1 MRVGGPVRERGDLSW
16 RFVRHALGAIL
27 FPVMVVDEQAAAIRQ
42 QQIHQMLQEQ
52 LGDWDRG
59 LAGQDVILR
68 HLAQLGVMTWNKRP
82 PTWTTVRR
90 WARWHGFPLL
100 RGTKCGRNYF
110 CSVTTQH
117 AITA

>member
-1 MRVGGPVRERGDLSW
+1 
-16 RFVRHALGAIL
+16 
-27 FPVMVVDEQAAAIRQ
+27 MVVDEQAAAIRQ
-42 QQIHQMLQEQ
+42 QQIHQMLREQ

-68 HLAQLGVMTWNKRP
+68 HLAQLGVTTWKKRP

-100 RGTKCGRNYF
+100 RERSPGG
-110 CSVTTQH
+110 
-117 AITA
+117 ITSPR